1 MKISIAFFLIFSFN
15 ILYAQNL
22 VSSGQLPNKASI
34 RALQALSTQEIW
46 LSGSKGSIFRSLDG
60 GLSFQNLCPQV
71 YAAYDFRGIYIFDSK
86 KIIAMSSGLAEEG
99 KAFLLI
105 STDSGKTW
113 QKTFSLSDKGVFFD
127 SIKFINAKEGFV
139 LGDAIDAKPFL
150 LKTKDGGKTWNR
162 IDNLPDILKGEA
174 SFAASN
180 SCISSYKKCVWF
192 NTQNRVFISKNK
204 GKSWEVRDTPFE
216 SGSSVGIFGTH
227 FFNDKD
233 GVAVGGDYL
242 PSENQNLLISTTTDG
257 GLTWNENY
265 RGLGLIESV
274 DRVNE
279 NQIVLASLQ
288 GLLLYKDNKL
298 TSLDPTPIH
307 VIDCISNKCLVSGG
321 NGYVAVYD
329 FKKEIALE

>member
-1 MKISIAFFLIFSFN
+1 MKISISFCLLFSFK
-15 ILYAQNL
+15 ILFGQNL
-22 VSSGQLPNKASI
+22 VSSSQLPNKASI
-34 RALQALSTQEIW
+34 RALQALSSQEIW

-60 GLSFQNLCPQV
+60 GLSFQNLCPEA
-71 YAAYDFRGIYIFDSK
+71 YAAYDFRGIYVFNSK
-86 KIIAMSSGLAEEG
+86 KIIAMSAGLAEEG
-99 KAFLLI
+99 KAFLLV
-105 STDSGKTW
+105 STDSGITW

-162 IDNLPDILKGEA
+162 IYNLPDILKGEA

-180 SCISSYKKCVWF
+180 SCISTYKKCVWF
-192 NTQNRVFISKNK
+192 NTQNRVFISKNM

-227 FFNDKD
+227 FFNNND

-257 GLTWNENY
+257 GLTWKENY
-265 RGLGLIESV
+265 KGLGLIESV
-274 DRVNE
+274 DRVFE
-279 NQIVLASLQ
+279 DELILASLQ
-288 GLLLYKDNKL
+288 GLLVFSNNQI
-298 TSLDPTPIH
+298 TSLSTIPLH
-307 VIDCISNKCLVSGG
+307 VIDCVSNKCFVSGG
-321 NGYVAVYD
+321 NGHVAVYD
-329 FKKEIALE
+329 FKKK